1 MPIFPL
7 SILQMC
13 PNVVFSFEV
22 CIMQQFL
29 IVYLELKQGALTDQ
43 ERGKG
48 KTKPYLIYTDHS
60 QSKPQ

>member
-1 MPIFPL
+1 
-7 SILQMC
+7 
-13 PNVVFSFEV
+13 
-22 CIMQQFL
+22 MQQFL